1 MKLNRQCL
9 ALAFP
14 LLLVA
19 CDTGDLV
26 DKADS
31 NAPVAEDAGP
41 AAVAAPD
48 HGSAPVVTDTQTAP
62 AVVSPP

>member
-1 MKLNRQCL
+1 MKLNRQWL
-9 ALAFP
+9 ILAFP

-19 CDTGDLV
+19 CDSDDV
-26 DKADS
+26 VEEADS
-31 NAPVAEDAGP
+31 AAPVAEDAGP

-48 HGSAPVVTDTQTAP
+48 YGPAPVVTDTQTAP